1 MQFNMFSIEL
11 HKSLFKKKKLEEPE
25 PHPCALEQHP
35 ISPTP
40 KFVVKILNLS
50 RIVEESTNPRE
61 KRHFYRNN
69 TSPPNLHSPSFKP
82 YKVTSFL
89 FYLSQLRLPA
99 HLLHARTDVTGVR
112 AGFGEE
118 RRPGREVLLELGV
131 GLLVA
136 AVAAAGGA
144 SPGPLE
150 GRGLLRAAGRVC
162 HAEYRGEGGDDD
174 GELNKRRDG

>member
-1 MQFNMFSIEL
+1 MFSIEL

-89 FYLSQLRLPA
+89 FFVLFKSTSFACSPA
-99 HLLHARTDVTGVR
+99 SRAHRRYRRPRGFWGRTTSGPWSTARTRSRTPR
-112 AGFGEE
+112 RCSSRCWRSFPRSSRRTRTSPS
-118 RRPGREVLLELGV
+118 RRPRVSCWV
-131 GLLVA
+131 
-136 AVAAAGGA
+136 
-144 SPGPLE
+144 PG
-150 GRGLLRAAGRVC
+150 GRGWRR
-162 HAEYRGEGGDDD
+162 RGT
-174 GELNKRRDG
+174 